1 MTSHVFYFSGNS
13 KLSQNMEL
21 YLYLDKVHVDL
32 VDVWSLLSID
42 FDVDVV
48 LVHDFA
54 NLEFNKGW

>member
-1 MTSHVFYFSGNS
+1 
-13 KLSQNMEL
+13 MEL

-54 NLEFNKGW
+54 NLEFERG